1 VPNHNDL
8 RIVPFH
14 PAQTREIGFAL
25 NERWRK
31 FQQPVEI
38 LVIGLAYF
46 IAGKLALLLAIPP
59 GYATAVWPA
68 AGLALGGV
76 LVLGNRVWPGI
87 VIGSFA
93 VNVGTSLDPATSLT
107 ILRSVSL
114 TAIIGTGAALQ
125 ALTGAFLVRR
135 YVGMPTALANENEV
149 IRFSLLASAS
159 CLLAATMGVASLWL
173 AGVLPLTDCLMNW
186 ATWWVGDTVGTLIF
200 APLIIIWRARARGW
214 RRKISVA
221 MPMGVA
227 FVLVVALFFQ
237 ASRWEQDHIKL
248 EFDRRT
254 DSLGQRVQRDC
265 EGYLDVLRSIEGF
278 LASSSIVDRK
288 SFHTFVAG
296 DFAQHPGIH
305 ALSWN
310 AHVRNTE
317 RAAFEKATRR
327 DGPETFQ
334 ITEQDAH
341 SNLVPAL
348 SRDEYIPVR
357 YIEPSAGNESA
368 IGFDVASDPLQ
379 RAALAWAR
387 DTGEPRATERTI
399 LVQDAKRASAFLVY
413 LPIYDNRHSH
423 DTVEERRQQLQGYVA
438 AVFRIADMI
447 GQSLKGMDRNGIE
460 LRLLDETTPRSKQLL
475 FGTSGDNSKTAVA
488 QKKTNLEMAGRKWGL
503 EFSLSPDYLIGH
515 RSWHSWNVLAEG
527 LLFTALLGAFL
538 LVVTGHKE
546 RDEMLVAERTSD
558 LIATNAMLQRE
569 VAERTAAE
577 SQLRTSEVRFRSV
590 TQSVA
595 DAIISADIQGRIV
608 FWNHAAEKIF
618 GYCEDEVIAKPLT
631 LIIPERFRERHCAG
645 LARLQAGGEGRV
657 IGKTVELQ
665 GLRKDGTELPVEL
678 SLCAWRSSEGT
689 FYTGIVRDISKRKEV
704 EERLRR
710 SEEQLRL
717 LIESVQD
724 YAIFMLDQNGRIT
737 TWNRGAE
744 RLKQYRSD
752 EIIGQHFKVFYTAAD
767 QKEGL
772 PDGLLAE
779 AEMKGSVQREGVRVR
794 KDGSEFRAETL
805 ISAVR
810 DENGNLR
817 GFSKVTRDIT
827 EQIQHREVAEK
838 AQIEA
843 ERANEAKD
851 RFLAILSHELRTPL
865 TPVLAVVGYLAKQ
878 TSTLPRE
885 LRGEMEMIRRNVEL
899 EARLIDDLL
908 DITKIA
914 RGKLELALEV
924 TDAHAAIRHAFDI
937 CADTIKTKKLDVSLD
952 LQASAHDVLADPVR
966 LHQIFWNL
974 ISNAV
979 KFTPA
984 GERIVIRSRNEANK
998 EFVFEVEDRGIGI
1011 AAETL
1016 PHIFEAFEQGDRF
1029 ITQEFGGVGL
1039 GLAIIKAL
1047 VESHHGRLEAFSE
1060 GRNAGS
1066 KFKLTLKAV
1075 AQENFAAASVEKKA
1089 RKSTPLRI
1097 LLVDDHEDTQR
1108 VFSRL
1113 LRVKGHEV
1121 FGAGN
1126 VASALKTL
1134 CNESIDVLVSDL
1146 GLPDGTGCDLMMRAQ
1161 AIQPLTGIA
1170 LSGFGMAED
1179 ITRAINAGFSHH
1191 LIKPVNFE
1199 QLEVVLNRVASK
1211 RTFRSDAKPKPHL
1224 SGKAS

>member
-1 VPNHNDL
+1 VPN
-8 RIVPFH
+8 
-14 PAQTREIGFAL
+14 
-25 NERWRK
+25 ERQRK
-31 FQQPVEI
+31 FQQFVEI
-38 LVIGLAYF
+38 LAIALGYF
-46 IAGKLALLLAIPP
+46 AAGKLALLLAIPP

-68 AGLALGGV
+68 AGLALGVV

-93 VNVGTSLDPATSLT
+93 VNIGTSLDPATTLT
-107 ILRSVSL
+107 TLRSVSL

-125 ALTGAFLVRR
+125 ALSGAFLVRR
-135 YVGMPTALANENEV
+135 YIRMPTALANENEV
-149 IRFSLLASAS
+149 IRFSLLAPAS

-173 AGVLPLTDCLMNW
+173 AGVVPLVDCLMNW

-200 APLIIIWRARARGW
+200 APLIIIWMARARGW
-214 RRKISVA
+214 RRKLSVA
-221 MPMGVA
+221 VPMGLA
-227 FVLVVALFFQ
+227 FALVVALFFQ
-237 ASRWEQDHIKL
+237 ASRWEQDRIRI
-248 EFDRRT
+248 EFERRA
-254 DSLGQRVQRDC
+254 DSLGQRVQHDC
-265 EGYLDVLRSIEGF
+265 ERYLDVLRSIEAF
-278 LASSSIVDRK
+278 FASSSVIDQK
-288 SFHTFVAG
+288 SFHTFVAR
-296 DFAQHPGIH
+296 DFAEHPGIH

-310 AHVRNTE
+310 ARVRNVE
-317 RAAFEKATRR
+317 RTAFENAARR
-327 DGPETFQ
+327 DGPETFH

-368 IGFDVASDPLQ
+368 IGFDVASDPI
-379 RAALAWAR
+379 RRVALEWAR
-387 DTGEPRATERTI
+387 DTGEPRATEQTI

-438 AVFRIADMI
+438 AVFRIADVI
-447 GQSLKGMDRNGIE
+447 GQSLKGIDRNGIE
-460 LRLLDETTPRSKQLL
+460 LRLVDETVPWSKQLL
-475 FGTSGDNSKTAVA
+475 FGTSGGNSKEAVV
-488 QKKTNLEMAGRKWGL
+488 QKRTSLEMTGRKWAL

-527 LLFTALLGAFL
+527 LLFAALLGAFL

-546 RDEMLVAERTSD
+546 RDETLVAERTSD
-558 LIATNAMLQRE
+558 LVAANAMLQRE
-569 VAERTAAE
+569 IAERTAAE

-590 TQSVA
+590 TQSVG

-608 FWNHAAEKIF
+608 FWNNAAEKIF
-618 GYCEDEVIAKPLT
+618 GYREDEVIAKPLT
-631 LIIPERFRERHCAG
+631 VIIPERFRERHNAG
-645 LARLQAGGEGRV
+645 LARLQAGGEARV
-657 IGKTVELQ
+657 VGKTVELQ

-678 SLCAWRSSEGT
+678 SLCTWQSSEGT
-689 FYTGIVRDISKRKEV
+689 FYTGIVRDISKRREV
-704 EERLRR
+704 EEKLRYN
-710 SEEQLRL
+710 EEQLRL
-717 LIESVQD
+717 LIGSVQD
-724 YAIFMLDQNGRIT
+724 YAIFMLDPSGRVT
-737 TWNRGAE
+737 TWNPGAE
-744 RLKQYRSD
+744 RLKQYHSN
-752 EIIGQHFKVFYTAAD
+752 EIIGQHFKIFYTAAD
-767 QKEGL
+767 QTEGL
-772 PDGLLAE
+772 PDRLLTE
-779 AEMKGSVQREGVRVR
+779 AETKGCVQREGTCVR
-794 KDGSEFRAETL
+794 KDGSEFRAQRL

-827 EQIQHREVAEK
+827 EQIRHRELAKK
-838 AQIEA
+838 AQGEA

-885 LRGEMEMIRRNVEL
+885 LRGEMDMIRRNVEL
-899 EARLIDDLL
+899 QARMIDDLL
-908 DITKIA
+908 DVTKIA

-937 CADTIKTKKLDVSLD
+937 CADTIKTKRLEVSLD
-952 LQASAHDVLADPVR
+952 LKASAHEVLADPVR
-966 LHQIFWNL
+966 LHQIFCNL

-984 GERIVIRSRNEANK
+984 GERIMIRSRNEAN
-998 EFVFEVEDRGIGI
+998 ERVVFEVEDRGIGI
-1011 AAETL
+1011 PAEKLT
-1016 PHIFEAFEQGDRF
+1016 HIFEPFEQGDRF
-1029 ITQEFGGVGL
+1029 ITQEFGGLGL

-1047 VESHHGRLEAFSE
+1047 VESHRGRLEAFSE

-1075 AQENFAAASVEKKA
+1075 AQKNSAAASVDVKA
-1089 RKSTPLRI
+1089 GKSTPLRI

-1113 LRVKGHEV
+1113 LRLNGHEV
-1121 FGAGN
+1121 FGASN

-1134 CNESIDVLVSDL
+1134 CNESIDVLLSDL
-1146 GLPDGTGCDLMMRAQ
+1146 GLPDGTGCELMMRAQ

-1170 LSGFGMAED
+1170 LSGFGTAED
-1179 ITRAINAGFSHH
+1179 ITGAMKAGFSRH
-1191 LIKPVNFE
+1191 LVKPVKFE
-1199 QLEVVLNRVASK
+1199 QLEVALSRIASK
-1211 RTFRSDAKPKPHL
+1211 PTFKSDAKPKPHL